1 MKAIRIILNRSV
13 TEQFYKQH
21 AGAFLFVFFIL
32 FGIQP
37 SAADLLQF
45 HYSVILTILQSATFF
60 GVAALVWSLYT
71 LKAVL
76 FIRGCLKKES
86 YDFVYLL
93 LGVERKACLFQLS
106 RMLATMLAPLFVY
119 GSVILVVAVQR
130 KLWLPG
136 IGVLATILLLF
147 AVSVMITL
155 RLIQNGKNNQLAR
168 RKIGLPG
175 IRSGLFSM
183 LMQFIFRKQFITL
196 LILKT
201 VAFTALYFFARTD
214 SQVFEGRMLWL
225 LFITVLVGHGV
236 IIFRNFQF
244 MENDLYFYRNMP
256 VSKWYTL
263 LSLLGLYSIILIPE
277 FWALKGIIFIQHDL
291 IEYCWL
297 LLTGPSVL
305 LLIHSLL
312 YSEDN
317 KMEEFLALLFGIWVV
332 FIFFSLSNNR
342 WLMPAVGCVFGLV
355 IFMMSYYR
363 YEKKVDTE
371 AGEPLKKKK
380 GFFK

>member
-1 MKAIRIILNRSV
+1 MKAISVILNRSV

-21 AGAFLFVFFIL
+21 AGAFLFAFFIL

-45 HYSVILTILQSATFF
+45 HYSVIVSILQSARFF
-60 GVAALVWSLYT
+60 SVAILVWSLYT

-86 YDFVYLL
+86 YDFMYLL
-93 LGVERKACLFQLS
+93 LGVERKVSLLQLA
-106 RMLATMLAPLFVY
+106 RMLAAMLAPLFVY
-119 GSVILVVAVQR
+119 GSVIMVVAVQR
-130 KLWLPG
+130 SLWLQG
-136 IGVLATILLLF
+136 AGVLAAIFLLF
-147 AVSVMITL
+147 ALSVLISW
-155 RLIQNGKNNQLAR
+155 RLIQKGKDNQLTR

-175 IRSGLFSM
+175 VRSGLFSM
-183 LMQFIFRKQFITL
+183 LMQFVFRKQFITL

-201 VAFTALYFFARTD
+201 MAFTALYFFAKTD

-225 LFITVLVGHGV
+225 LFITILIGHGV

-244 MENDLYFYRNMP
+244 MENELYFYRNMP

-263 LSLLGLYSIILIPE
+263 LSLLALYSIMLIPE

-291 IEYCWL
+291 KEYCWL
-297 LLTGPSVL
+297 LLTGPPVL

-317 KMEEFLALLFGIWVV
+317 KMEEFLALLFAIWVV
-332 FIFFSLSNNR
+332 FIFFSLSSNR

-355 IFMMSYYR
+355 IFMVSYYR

-371 AGEPLKKKK
+371 VSEPLKKK

>member
-1 MKAIRIILNRSV
+1 MKAISVILSRSV

-21 AGAFLFVFFIL
+21 AGAFLFAFFIL

-45 HYSVILTILQSATFF
+45 HYSVIVSILQSATFF
-60 GVAALVWSLYT
+60 GIAALVWSLYT

-86 YDFVYLL
+86 YDFIYLL
-93 LGVERKACLFQLS
+93 HGVERKTSVLELA
-106 RMLATMLAPLFVY
+106 RMLAVILAPVFVY
-119 GSVILVVAVQR
+119 GSVIMIVAVQR
-130 KLWLPG
+130 KLWLQG
-136 IGVLATILLLF
+136 TGVLAMVLLLF
-147 AVSVMITL
+147 AVSVMISW
-155 RLIQNGKNNQLAR
+155 RLIQNGKNNQLTG
-168 RKIGLPG
+168 RKTGLPG
-175 IRSGLFSM
+175 VRSGLFSM
-183 LMQFIFRKQFITL
+183 LMQFVFRKQFITL

-201 VAFTALYFFARTD
+201 VAFTALYFFAKTD

-225 LFITVLVGHGV
+225 LFITVLIGHGV

-263 LSLLGLYSIILIPE
+263 LSLLALYSIMLIPE

-291 IEYCWL
+291 REYCWL

-332 FIFFSLSNNR
+332 FIFFSLSGNR

-355 IFMMSYYR
+355 IFMVSYYR

-371 AGEPLKKKK
+371 VSEPAKKK
-380 GFFK
+380 GFFR

>member
-1 MKAIRIILNRSV
+1 MKAISVILNRSV

-21 AGAFLFVFFIL
+21 AGAFLFTFFIL

-45 HYSVILTILQSATFF
+45 HYSVIVSILQSATFF
-60 GVAALVWSLYT
+60 GVASLVWSLYT

-86 YDFVYLL
+86 YDFIYLL
-93 LGVERKACLFQLS
+93 LGVERNVCLLQLAGV
-106 RMLATMLAPLFVY
+106 LAAMLAPLFAY
-119 GSVILVVAVQR
+119 GSVIMIVAVQR
-130 KLWLPG
+130 KLWLSG
-136 IGVLATILLLF
+136 AGVLATMLLLF
-147 AVSVMITL
+147 VLSVMITW
-155 RLIQNGKNNQLAR
+155 RLIQRGKNNQLTG
-168 RKIGLPG
+168 KKTGLPG
-175 IRSGLFSM
+175 VRSGLFSM
-183 LMQFIFRKQFITL
+183 LMQFVFRKQLITL

-201 VAFTALYFFARTD
+201 VAFTALYFFAKTD

-225 LFITVLVGHGV
+225 LFITVLIGHGV

-263 LSLLGLYSIILIPE
+263 LSLLALYSIILIPE

-291 IEYCWL
+291 REYCWL

-317 KMEEFLALLFGIWVV
+317 KMEEFLALLFGIWVI
-332 FIFFSLSNNR
+332 FIFFSLSGNR

-355 IFMMSYYR
+355 IFMVSYYR

-371 AGEPLKKKK
+371 VSEPRKKK
-380 GFFK
+380 GFFR

>member
-1 MKAIRIILNRSV
+1 MKAISTILNRSV

-21 AGAFLFVFFIL
+21 AGAFLFTFFIL

-45 HYSVILTILQSATFF
+45 HYSVIESILQSATFF
-60 GVAALVWSLYT
+60 GIAALVWSLYT
-71 LKAVL
+71 LKVVL
-76 FIRGCLKKES
+76 FIRGCLRKES
-86 YDFVYLL
+86 YDFIYLL
-93 LGVERKACLFQLS
+93 LGIKQKTCLLQLS
-106 RMLATMLAPLFVY
+106 RMLAVMLAPLFVY
-119 GSVILVVAVQR
+119 GAVIMIVAVRHQ
-130 KLWLPG
+130 LWLSG
-136 IGVLATILLLF
+136 AGVLAAIVLLF
-147 AVSVMITL
+147 TASVAATW

-168 RKIGLPG
+168 RKVGLPG
-175 IRSGLFSM
+175 VRAGLFSI
-183 LMQFIFRKQFITL
+183 LMQFVFRKQFITL

-201 VAFTALYFFARTD
+201 VSFTALYFFAKTD

-225 LFITVLVGHGV
+225 LFITVLIGHGV

-263 LSLLGLYSIILIPE
+263 SSLLALYSILLIPE
-277 FWALKGIIFIQHDL
+277 FWALKGIIFIQHNL
-291 IEYCWL
+291 SEYCWL

-332 FIFFSLSNNR
+332 FIFFSLSDNR

-355 IFMMSYYR
+355 IFMVSYYR
-363 YEKKVDTE
+363 YEKKVD
-371 AGEPLKKKK
+371 P
-380 GFFK
+380 